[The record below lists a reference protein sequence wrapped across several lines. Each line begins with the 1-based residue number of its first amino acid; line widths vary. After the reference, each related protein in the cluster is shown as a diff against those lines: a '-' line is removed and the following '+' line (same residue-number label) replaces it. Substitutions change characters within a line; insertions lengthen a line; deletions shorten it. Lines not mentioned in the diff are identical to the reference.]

1 MQEKRNNKSKLIE
14 LAIIRYLE
22 YNSYSIVKRK
32 RLIMHSK
39 FSYIYNNNDYDIN
52 DTTISIDNNYSAES
66 LVSQNKMLN
75 WTFKRSVIVLTVMSI
90 FLSALLTTGCN
101 KNSSDNKSSKL
112 SSMSLSS
119 VITITPSPSPTPL
132 QINESEVVRNYFGP
146 LPTVSNP
153 KTITHNELRALYVG
167 SKTYGTYLDE
177 NIDIANKSAIN
188 ALVVDVKESNGVYF
202 KSENP
207 LSNEIG
213 AITSQTTYKE
223 LIRKAKENN
232 IKVIARIVCFKDH
245 RLAEKRPDLCIKDK
259 NGNVLKY
266 PLEGKK
272 PFVNPYNKDVW
283 KYNIDLAVEAIKL
296 GFDEIQ
302 FDYVRFPTCS
312 SALRATEY
320 FGPEG
325 TIPTKIEVINRFLQT
340 ARIKIQD
347 ELGIPLSADIFGIV
361 LTSKLDGR
369 LIGQDWESLGSLG
382 LDTLSPMIYPSHY
395 ANGTVMGKI
404 KFADPDK
411 ETYKFLNTV
420 FNVEKFSEKPGFS
433 HVRSYIQAYDYTQ
446 TQIFGQIQALSEHGF
461 KEYIY
466 WNAKGS
472 YDITNMKKD

>member
-1 MQEKRNNKSKLIE
+1 
-14 LAIIRYLE
+14 
-22 YNSYSIVKRK
+22 
-32 RLIMHSK
+32 MHLK
-39 FSYIYNNNDYDIN
+39 FSLGNNDNGYKNIN
-52 DTTISIDNNYSAES
+52 RIRNSRVKKCETKKSAEHNIMVFS
-66 LVSQNKMLN
+66 RLSRPVIMLTLMCFFVSV
-75 WTFKRSVIVLTVMSI
+75 FLTS
-90 FLSALLTTGCN
+90 GCN
-101 KNSSDNKSSKL
+101 KNDANSKSNDISSLASS
-112 SSMSLSS
+112 
-119 VITITPSPSPTPL
+119 TIMTVTPSPSPKPAVPL
-132 QINESEVVRNYFGP
+132 IEESEIVKNYFGP
-146 LPTVSNP
+146 LPLVSNP
-153 KTITHNELRALYVG
+153 KTVIHNEIRALYVG

-177 NIDIANKSAIN
+177 NIVIANNSTIN

-202 KSENP
+202 NSLTP
-207 LSNEIG
+207 LANEIG
-213 AITSQTTYKE
+213 AITNKTTFKE
-223 LIRKAKENN
+223 LISKAKANK
-232 IKVIARIVCFKDH
+232 IKLIARIVCFKDH
-245 RLAEKRPDLCIKDK
+245 KLAEKRPDLCIKDK

-283 KYNIDLAVEAIKL
+283 QYNIDLAVEAIKL

-312 SALRATEY
+312 SSLRAAEY

-325 TIPTKIEVINRFLQT
+325 TIPTKIEVINRFLLT
-340 ARIKIQD
+340 AKLKIQD
-347 ELGIPLSADIFGIV
+347 ELGVPLSADIFGIV

-395 ANGTVMGKI
+395 ANGTVMGST

-411 ETYKFLNTV
+411 ETYKFLNAV
-420 FNVEKFSEKPGFS
+420 FSSEKSSEKPGFS

-446 TQIFGQIQALSEHGF
+446 AQIFGQIQALNEHGF

-472 YDITNMKKD
+472 YDISNMKKD